1 MPRQVLIR
9 FNKDKYIEKPTALKK
24 AFDSR
29 VCEMAEGGGNI
40 PLFTNPFLLPEGKI
54 YDMNCKIQT
63 NYGFQIQSPNEKQFD
78 HLCALSKRKGIIEF
92 WCILPG
98 ERSS

>member
-40 PLFTNPFLLPEGKI
+40 PLFTNPFCYQKARF
-54 YDMNCKIQT
+54 MT
-63 NYGFQIQSPNEKQFD
+63 
-78 HLCALSKRKGIIEF
+78 
-92 WCILPG
+92 
-98 ERSS
+98 